1 MYRVKLM
8 QYPNHETRLVLS
20 KLPPPG
26 DPYKEK
32 VPTPVNDRVDSNQNV
47 LVNQDDCLV
56 PSLTL
61 APNSTPVENCFGAPS
76 KPGFGDIPRY
86 TAFGN
91 NARRTI
97 LRCGGVLDEIV
108 TDPKHIVFLTGT
120 IPNGYDDGRITA
132 SAYSSWLVQQLKL
145 WIGKHVQSKLDFY
158 VWEYQKRGALHLHY
172 CVYAPRDSSRNKI
185 LRGFHKVWV
194 RLLLRLSSATGV
206 DMCYSSPRGTN
217 KDKTDD
223 IQAYAQEIRAS
234 AAAYLAK
241 YTSKEAG
248 QLVSRDSRRLYPPT
262 RWWGCSRP
270 LLRELRNRTKTVE
283 SHTISRRQAES
294 QYEDVST
301 LLHSTSDRCYDYK
314 DTSGRASITV
324 AYRTATIG
332 LEQCQILMRD
342 TKMSTQSQNG
352 QTTAESVITSLKAII
367 RTSGLAPVNYCQ
379 RYSPYSEQALNELLH
394 SKSPSIIAVM
404 EVLNATQYLLW
415 STYQN
420 RPRRPVWY
428 ERAQRRLELSLAWI
442 LARRAVLNPS
452 ILLPLQTLD

>member
-20 KLPPPG
+20 KLPPSG

-32 VPTPVNDRVDSNQNV
+32 VLTPVNPGLDSNQNV
-47 LVNQDDCLV
+47 LVNQATH
-56 PSLTL
+56 PAHSLTL
-61 APNSTPVENCFGAPS
+61 APNSPPVENCFGAPS
-76 KPGFGDIPRY
+76 RPGHGDIPRY

-97 LRCGGVLDEIV
+97 LRCGGVLDEV
-108 TDPKHIVFLTGT
+108 VKDPKHIVFLTGT

-132 SAYSSWLVQQLKL
+132 SAYSSWLVQTLKR
-145 WIGKHVQSKLDFY
+145 WVNKYVQSQLDFY

-172 CVYAPRDSSRNKI
+172 CVYVPCDSSRDKI
-185 LRGFHKVWV
+185 LRRFHTEWV
-194 RLLLRLSSATGV
+194 RILLRLSSATGV

-217 KDKTDD
+217 KGKTDD
-223 IQAYAQEIRAS
+223 IQAYAQEIRTT

-241 YTSKEAG
+241 YCSKEASAV
-248 QLVSRDSRRLYPPT
+248 VSRDKRVLYPPT

-270 LLRELRNRTKTVE
+270 LLAELRKRTSEIEVL
-283 SHTISRRQAES
+283 SIGRRDAELK
-294 QYEDVST
+294 YEDVSA

-352 QTTAESVITSLKAII
+352 QTNAESVITSLKAII

-404 EVLNATQYLLW
+404 EVLTATQYLLW
-415 STYQN
+415 SMYRN
-420 RPRRPVWY
+420 RQKRPVWY
-428 ERAQRRLELSLAWI
+428 ERAVKRLEHSLAWI
-442 LARRAVLNPS
+442 LTRRAIVNPS
-452 ILLPLQTLD
+452 ILLPLHSLD